1 MQIGGPMQVDIA
13 QCIIKMAAI
22 HFKSEDILQAIEF
35 QTKAIIILERLL
47 GLENPLVALN
57 YAKLAMYYHSTGYNT
72 VAFDHMW
79 RSLNIMQLSC
89 GEYHPDIANIY
100 LNLGLMYQEMDNNEA
115 AIEVFQKYVNQNNY
129 MFGKA
134 HIQTAQANS
143 ALA

>member
-1 MQIGGPMQVDIA
+1 
-13 QCIIKMAAI
+13 
-22 HFKSEDILQAIEF
+22 
-35 QTKAIIILERLL
+35 
-47 GLENPLVALN
+47 
-57 YAKLAMYYHSTGYNT
+57 MYYHTTGYNT